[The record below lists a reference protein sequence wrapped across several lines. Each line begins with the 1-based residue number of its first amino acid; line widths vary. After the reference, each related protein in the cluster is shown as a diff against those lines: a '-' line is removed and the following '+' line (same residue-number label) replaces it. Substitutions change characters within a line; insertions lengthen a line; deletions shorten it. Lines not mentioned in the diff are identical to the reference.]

1 MRNSDISLIHVW
13 EETLENAKGLESKR
27 PVGLT
32 GSLRYTKNIELDT
45 NLGPHKQ
52 LPQDRKETEKIWKEK
67 DFLILSAFYFWFYKT
82 ELTQKTLKYQIRFQI
97 ICVFCNRID

>member
-45 NLGPHKQ
+45 NLCPHKQ
-52 LPQDRKETEKIWKEK
+52 LPQDRKETEKNMKREELFNIISIL
-67 DFLILSAFYFWFYKT
+67 FLIL
-82 ELTQKTLKYQIRFQI
+82 
-97 ICVFCNRID
+97 